1 VIAQDG
7 FIQLTGD
14 VTRQAEEGQRGRV
27 RRDEVQNAPICSFG
41 LSVASTVHG
50 QLLLYQNVEDIL
62 TRACDAMYLGSDL
75 LLPIRPATPVRF
87 APE

>member
-7 FIQLTGD
+7 FVQLAGD
-14 VTRQAEEGQRGRV
+14 VTRQAEEGKRGRV
-27 RRDEVQNAPICSFG
+27 RRDEVQNAPVRSFG
-41 LSVASTVHG
+41 LIVASTVHD
-50 QLLLYQNVEDIL
+50 QLRLCQNLEDSL

-75 LLPIRPATPVRF
+75 LLPTRPATPVRF